1 MYIIAVDSHFAS
13 SHQIVGYDGKCSN
26 MHGHTWK
33 VKVEVKADHVNEIGI
48 CFDFKSLKELINSI
62 IDDLDHQN
70 LNQLEPFKDMN
81 PTAENIA
88 RYLYQTIKAK
98 LPENIKIYQITVW
111 ESEKY
116 SVIYKED

>member
-1 MYIIAVDSHFAS
+1 MYIIAVDAHFAS

-33 VKVEVKADHVNEIGI
+33 IKAEVKTNKVNEIGI
-48 CFDFKSLKELINSI
+48 CFDFKTLKELINTI
-62 IDDLDHQN
+62 VDDLDHQN
-70 LNQLEPFKDMN
+70 LNQLEPFIKNN
-81 PTAENIA
+81 PTAENISY
-88 RYLYQTIKAK
+88 YLYHAIKNI
-98 LPENIKIYQITVW
+98 LPENIEMHQITVW

>member
-33 VKVEVKADHVNEIGI
+33 IKVEVSTGNVDKIGI
-48 CFDFKSLKELINSI
+48 CYDFKSLKELINSVVGQ
-62 IDDLDHQN
+62 LDHQN
-70 LNQLEPFKDMN
+70 LNQLPPFKDKN

-88 RYLYQTIKAK
+88 YYLYHEIQEI
-98 LPENIKIYQITVW
+98 LPESVEMNQITVW

>member
-1 MYIIAVDSHFAS
+1 
-13 SHQIVGYDGKCSN
+13 

-33 VKVEVKADHVNEIGI
+33 VKVEVKTDKVNEIGI
-48 CFDFKSLKELINSI
+48 CYDFKSLKELINKN
-62 IDDLDHQN
+62 IDELDHQN
-70 LNQLEPFKDMN
+70 LNQLAPFKNIN

-88 RYLYQTIKAK
+88 HYLYHSIQKR
-98 LPENIKIYQITVW
+98 LPNEIDMHQITVW

>member
-1 MYIIAVDSHFAS
+1 MYIIAVDAHFAS

-33 VKVEVKADHVNEIGI
+33 IKVEVKTGEVNEIGI
-48 CFDFKSLKELINSI
+48 CYDFKSFKELINQI
-62 IDDLDHQN
+62 VDDLDHQN
-70 LNQLEPFKDMN
+70 LNQLEPFRDKN

-88 RYLYQTIKAK
+88 HYLYHAIKK
-98 LPENIKIYQITVW
+98 TLPGSIDMHQITVW

>member
-33 VKVEVKADHVNEIGI
+33 IKVEVKTDKVDEIGI
-48 CFDFKSLKELINSI
+48 CYDFKSLKQLINTI
-62 IDDLDHQN
+62 VDDLDHQN
-70 LNQLEPFKDMN
+70 LNQLPPFRDNN

-88 RYLYQTIKAK
+88 HFLYHAIKK
-98 LPENIKIYQITVW
+98 ILPDEVEMHQITVW

>member
-33 VKVEVKADHVNEIGI
+33 IKVEVKADQVDKIGI
-48 CFDFKSLKELINSI
+48 CFDFKSLKELINTI
-62 IDDLDHQN
+62 VDDLDHQN
-70 LNQLEPFKDMN
+70 LNSLEPFKDKN

-88 RYLYQTIKAK
+88 CYLYQTIKEK
-98 LPENIKIYQITVW
+98 LPEKIEIYQVTVW

-116 SVIYKED
+116 SVIYRED

>member
-33 VKVEVKADHVNEIGI
+33 IKAEVSTSKVNEIGI
-48 CFDFKSLKELINSI
+48 CFDFKSLKELINTI
-62 IDDLDHQN
+62 VDDLDHQN
-70 LNQLEPFKDMN
+70 LNQLEPFKDKN
-81 PTAENIA
+81 PTAENISY
-88 RYLYQTIKAK
+88 YLYHAIKNK
-98 LPENIKIYQITVW
+98 LPENIKMHQITVW

-116 SVIYKED
+116 SVIYKEN